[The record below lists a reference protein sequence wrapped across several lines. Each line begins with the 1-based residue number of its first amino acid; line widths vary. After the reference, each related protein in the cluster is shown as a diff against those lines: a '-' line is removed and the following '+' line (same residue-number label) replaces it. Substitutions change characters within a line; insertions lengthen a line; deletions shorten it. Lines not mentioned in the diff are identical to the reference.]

1 MERLRNSWDV
11 LSHVTCC
18 NVLTLVVEPPLSNST
33 KNSEYKTSKHGIVQR
48 WQYWISVSTQ
58 GRIYLSQVQNWST
71 AGKLYGGHFNRTCT
85 SGKVVSCFFPYSSLD
100 FLSKQDSFP
109 YCFPRWLLWHV
120 TDPTLPLST
129 LKKLSFDLHH
139 HYVTPTLSNCCVRCP
154 CGLKITPI
162 PDQTLTFL

>member
-18 NVLTLVVEPPLSNST
+18 NVLTLVVEPPSNST

-48 WQYWISVSTQ
+48 WQYWISVRLSTQ
-58 GRIYLSQVQNWST
+58 SRIYLKYSRKTIWRSLFPDLYFRQSRLVLFSVLQSQLPFKTRFFSVLLST
-71 AGKLYGGHFNRTCT
+71 LTPLTCDW
-85 SGKVVSCFFPYSSLD
+85 PH
-100 FLSKQDSFP
+100 P
-109 YCFPRWLLWHV
+109 
-120 TDPTLPLST
+120 PLST
-129 LKKLSFDLHH
+129 LNRSLSFDLHH